1 LWGPGGLSRFEELSG
16 REAARTAIPY
26 AFDLIE
32 HDGEDPRACPFLE
45 REAALAWL
53 LRDPG
58 SGILL
63 SEHVAEDDP
72 TVFAHGCRLGA
83 EGLNGIFLA
92 MHMASPPH
100 NGVANK
106 LRQEVSSYA

>member
-1 LWGPGGLSRFEELSG
+1 LKARPLWGPDGLSRFEELSG
-16 REAARTAIPY
+16 REAARTAILY

-32 HDGEDPRACPFLE
+32 HDGEDPRARPFVE

-63 SEHVAEDDP
+63 ANTSLRMILPSSPMGV
-72 TVFAHGCRLGA
+72 
-83 EGLNGIFLA
+83 GLA
-92 MHMASPPH
+92 PR
-100 NGVANK
+100 V
-106 LRQEVSSYA
+106 